1 MSCCQRSAAQNFNMD
16 LTNINELQECLAE
29 FFKEIIT
36 CIAFKEVFVDS
47 MISNKMFY
55 VRDLFNE
62 IDFNHAG
69 YIDISKFLLF

>member
-1 MSCCQRSAAQNFNMD
+1 MACSQRSAANNLNND
-16 LTNINELQECLAE
+16 SLHLHGLQECLSA

-62 IDFNHAG
+62 IDFNHTG
-69 YIDISKFLLF
+69 FFDISK